1 MSFEEIIRMM
11 ENADSYMDLYDA
23 ASYIVDDDLRV
34 DVEQLIESCEDDN
47 EPIDVAYSVI
57 TSDLLDERV
66 TELNESVGICLDTN
80 ENITIDDFISLLNDA
95 SNDRDLLNVLDR
107 VDYSDNFDDELVSNI
122 HMAFRNNRFMP
133 LNQKIENILKVVN
146 NGTNNEVTKQESL
159 TEAVEKDIV
168 VNEPSILD
176 DEPITAK
183 DTGGKYD
190 DIVTTLNDR
199 DGQQFSVGDFNKLL
213 QNLLG
218 QANKVFLL
226 TSDLSNMNLDE
237 TQVLEIN
244 DDENTYNVYYDII
257 DMDNGIIELKNTDK
271 VGAEQ

>member
-1 MSFEEIIRMM
+1 MSFDEIIRMM
-11 ENADSYMDLYDA
+11 ENADSYIDLYDA

-34 DVEQLIESCEDDN
+34 DIERLIESCEDDN
-47 EPIDVAYSVI
+47 EPIDVAYSVV
-57 TSDLLDERV
+57 TSNLLDERV

-107 VDYSDNFDDELVSNI
+107 VNYSDNFDDELVSNI
-122 HMAFRNNRFMP
+122 HTAFRNNRFMP
-133 LNQKIENILKVVN
+133 LNQKIENIIKVV
-146 NGTNNEVTKQESL
+146 TNDTNHTDTKQESL
-159 TEAVEKDIV
+159 TEAIEKDTAV
-168 VNEPSILD
+168 DEPSMLD

-190 DIVTTLNDR
+190 EIVTTLNDR
-199 DGQQFSVGDFNKLL
+199 EGQQFSVGDFNKLL

-218 QANKVFLL
+218 QANKLFLL

-244 DDENTYNVYYDII
+244 DDENTYNVHYDII
-257 DMDNGIIELKNTDK
+257 DMDNGVIELKNADK
-271 VGAEQ
+271 VGAE

>member
-47 EPIDVAYSVI
+47 EPIDVAYSVV

-95 SNDRDLLNVLDR
+95 SNDRDLLNILDR

-133 LNQKIENILKVVN
+133 LNQKIENI
-146 NGTNNEVTKQESL
+146 
-159 TEAVEKDIV
+159 
-168 VNEPSILD
+168 
-176 DEPITAK
+176 
-183 DTGGKYD
+183 
-190 DIVTTLNDR
+190 
-199 DGQQFSVGDFNKLL
+199 
-213 QNLLG
+213 
-218 QANKVFLL
+218 
-226 TSDLSNMNLDE
+226 
-237 TQVLEIN
+237 
-244 DDENTYNVYYDII
+244 
-257 DMDNGIIELKNTDK
+257 
-271 VGAEQ
+271 